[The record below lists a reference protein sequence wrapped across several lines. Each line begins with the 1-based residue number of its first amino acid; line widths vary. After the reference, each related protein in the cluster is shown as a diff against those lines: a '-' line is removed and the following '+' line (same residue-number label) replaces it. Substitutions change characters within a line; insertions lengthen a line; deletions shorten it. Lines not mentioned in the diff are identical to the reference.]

1 MKNSD
6 FKEHVY
12 AVVRTIPKGE
22 VMTYKEV
29 AERVGRPNAY
39 RAVGNVLN
47 KNTDKNVPCH
57 RVIKSDGR
65 VGGYNGLKGKKER
78 LLREEGYKKR
88 V

>member
-6 FKEHVY
+6 FRDHVY
-12 AVVRTIPKGE
+12 TVVRSIPKGE
-22 VMTYKEV
+22 VMTYKQV

-65 VGGYNGLKGKKER
+65 VGGYNGLKGKKES
-78 LLREEGYKKR
+78 LLKVEGYKR
-88 V
+88 